1 MHTVLQP
8 NLLAQVQQNLLVWT
22 IIGGVF
28 GLIFLVVIIARLY
41 RRATKEVSFVK
52 TGLGGEKVI
61 LDGGSIVLP
70 VFHEIVPVNMR
81 TLRLQVDRKNEEG
94 LITADRMR
102 VDVTAEFYVRVRPNK
117 ESIAKAAQT
126 LGNRTLEPET
136 LKELL
141 QGKFVDALRSVAAG
155 LSMEQLHERRAEFV
169 QSVQSSVRED
179 LHKNGLE
186 LESVSLT
193 GLDQTA
199 RQFFKEDNAFDATGL
214 AKLTSITESKREERN
229 KIEQTTRIL
238 IEEKNLETEK
248 RSLEIKRDQETAE
261 FIQRRE
267 IETQKADQDALTKSI
282 QAQRRREAEEARI
295 AEERKEREAGIA
307 AEQAVR
313 EREIVREQT
322 VQEREIA
329 ARRDVETADIQRAQ
343 AIDIGRQVADI
354 AIAQKSEE
362 KSKAEASAA
371 KARGEK
377 VRQEEAVETVRET
390 AIASR
395 RKEIRLIE
403 AQEDAERDA
412 IEVTVKAQ
420 AERKAAEDLAEAQL
434 IEARAKAEKIRIV
447 AEAEH
452 KRYEVEAYG
461 ARALNEAKNTLSDAV
476 MSFELRKVIA
486 DVAPKLMEASVKP
499 MEKIDSIKIVQA
511 NGFGIPGAAGG
522 GSGNGNAASGSGGTL
537 PNQLVEAA
545 LGYRMNL
552 PLVDKLL
559 HELGIKADSAG
570 GLVESLS
577 KAAADSAK
585 ESTPDRTS
593 ASEPSPATTDEDGAE
608 DEDDDKPPF
617 RRE

>member
-1 MHTVLQP
+1 MTTELII
-8 NLLAQVQQNLLVWT
+8 WT
-22 IIGGVF
+22 AVGSF
-28 GLIFLVVIIARLY
+28 FLLIFMLVIIARLY
-41 RRATKEVSFVK
+41 RRATKEISFVK

-70 VFHEIVPVNMR
+70 VFHEIVAVNMR

-117 ESIAKAAQT
+117 DSIAKAAQT

-141 QGKFVDALRSVAAG
+141 QGKFIDALRSVAAG

-169 QSVQSSVRED
+169 QSVQASVSED
-179 LHKNGLE
+179 LQKNGLE

-199 RQFFKEDNAFDATGL
+199 RQYFKEDNAFDATGL
-214 AKLTSITESKREERN
+214 AKLTSITENKREERN
-229 KIEQTTRIL
+229 KIEQNTRIL

-248 RSLEIKRDQETAE
+248 RSLEIVRDKENAE

-267 IETQKADQDALTKSI
+267 IETQKADQEALTKTI
-282 QAQRRREAEEARI
+282 QAQRRREAEESRI
-295 AEERKEREAGIA
+295 AEDRKEREAAIQA
-307 AEQAVR
+307 DQAVR
-313 EREIVREQT
+313 EREIIREQS

-343 AIDIGRQVADI
+343 TIDIGKQVADI

-371 KARGEK
+371 KARADK

-390 AIASR
+390 AVANR

-403 AQEDAERDA
+403 AQEQAERDA
-412 IEVTVKAQ
+412 IEITVKAQ

-447 AEAEH
+447 AEADH
-452 KRYEVEAYG
+452 KRHEVEAYG
-461 ARALNEAKNTLSDAV
+461 EQALNEAKNKLSDAV
-476 MSFELRKVIA
+476 MAFELRKVIA
-486 DVAPKLMEASVKP
+486 EVAPKLMEASVKP
-499 MEKIDSIKIVQA
+499 MEKIDSIKIIQA
-511 NGFGIPGAAGG
+511 NGFGIPGANGG
-522 GSGNGNAASGSGGTL
+522 GSSGSNGQSASSHGGGTL

-559 HELGIKADSAG
+559 HELGIKSDSAA

-577 KAAADSAK
+577 EVAGQDRM
-585 ESTPDRTS
+585 ESGKKPPMTESFQTS
-593 ASEPSPATTDEDGAE
+593 STDE
-608 DEDDDKPPF
+608 EDDDDSSP
-617 RRE
+617 RIH